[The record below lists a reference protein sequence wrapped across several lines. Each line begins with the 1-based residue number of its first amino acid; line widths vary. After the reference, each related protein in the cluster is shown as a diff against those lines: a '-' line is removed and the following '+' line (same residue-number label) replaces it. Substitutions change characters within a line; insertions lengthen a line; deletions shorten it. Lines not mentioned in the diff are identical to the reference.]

1 MAVHNKGGNNMRIIK
16 IAKQTNGAHAYQT
29 IDHLSKLP
37 LGWAVIPTVSKY
49 EKTEDGWKVTSQE
62 MELPNLPYGDVIVD
76 SVCGVPTVKR
86 WIPGEVPEGYG
97 VTYEPEPTAQDDTDT
112 MIIDHEYRIT
122 LLELGV

>member
-1 MAVHNKGGNNMRIIK
+1 MRIIK

-37 LGWAVIPTVSKY
+37 LGWAVIPQVTRFV
-49 EKTEDGWKVTSQE
+49 ETPEGWKSFTEE

-97 VTYEPEPTAQDDTDT
+97 VTYEPEPTADEL
-112 MIIDHEYRIT
+112 MNI
-122 LLELGV
+122 LLGGEI